1 MVLPVSMMSSTM
13 RTFLPARLSKLS
25 RPATGHL
32 KFDTNCFQFFTN
44 DVYFPSGL
52 IILVG
57 LDPDEVH
64 ADLHRPLGVV
74 RVETVDLVQH
84 VREELV
90 AALTVCTV
98 NENISPWNF
107 QIYLEDTEGM

>member
-25 RPATGHL
+25 RPARGYL
-32 KFDTNCFQFFTN
+32 KFDKNCFQFFTN

-64 ADLHRPLGVV
+64 GDLDGALGVV
-74 RVETVDLVQH
+74 
-84 VREELV
+84 
-90 AALTVCTV
+90 
-98 NENISPWNF
+98 
-107 QIYLEDTEGM
+107 